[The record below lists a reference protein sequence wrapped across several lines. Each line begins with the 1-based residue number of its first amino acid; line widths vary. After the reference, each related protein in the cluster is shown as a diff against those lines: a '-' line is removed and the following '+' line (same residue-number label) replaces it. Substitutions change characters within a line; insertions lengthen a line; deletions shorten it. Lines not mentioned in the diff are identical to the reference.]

1 MIVPASSSSSMKVT
15 PLAVAGRWRATTSPA
30 TCTRLPCRVPSSS
43 ALVAQAGRLM
53 KLGGPQNVCMRLPL
67 PRCRIARVRKR
78 TNMNVDVELAN
89 EASQALGTRTTTE
102 TVDAAMRDVVRRAR
116 LKRLVGRDLRG
127 LTPEALEAMREQRS
141 AGDR

>member
-1 MIVPASSSSSMKVT
+1 
-15 PLAVAGRWRATTSPA
+15 
-30 TCTRLPCRVPSSS
+30 
-43 ALVAQAGRLM
+43 
-53 KLGGPQNVCMRLPL
+53 
-67 PRCRIARVRKR
+67 
-78 TNMNVDVELAN
+78 MNVDVELAN